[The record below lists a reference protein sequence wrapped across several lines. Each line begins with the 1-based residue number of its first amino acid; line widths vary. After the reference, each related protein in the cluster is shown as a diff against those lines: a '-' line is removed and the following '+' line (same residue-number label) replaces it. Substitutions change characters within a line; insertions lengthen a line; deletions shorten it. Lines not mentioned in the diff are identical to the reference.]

1 MITKF
6 SPHAQSL
13 FRDILLTIQDEL
25 SREDAVRW
33 NDKIIHAVSQ
43 LELFPLSCPVI
54 PRECFHEVPPK
65 PERLRQL
72 ICKPKN
78 RS

>member
-1 MITKF
+1 MIAKF

-33 NDKIIHAVSQ
+33 NDKITRLSTFASTANFFRCVTPRDGVVCRESSRIASRNAV
-43 LELFPLSCPVI
+43 
-54 PRECFHEVPPK
+54 
-65 PERLRQL
+65 
-72 ICKPKN
+72 
-78 RS
+78 